1 MERTTER
8 LLPWR
13 RRPFLELMKLA
24 WPIAISTLSYATM
37 TLVGTLFLGRIGP
50 AALAGAGLGGVATF
64 FVLCFGFGTLRGAK
78 VLVSQAVGAGDRDA
92 VQKWLWTGVYS
103 AIALGL
109 TMLVLGQLMA
119 LCVPWLAASRE
130 MGESAAIYTSVRM
143 LGAPFVMVFVAL
155 REHRWGVSDTRSP
168 MVASLAGN
176 LTNLALD
183 WLFIVVLDYGVA
195 GAAMGAVAGQCV
207 ELSVLVFVELRISGA
222 RPRRIT
228 WNDVRALFAVGLPT
242 GAQFV
247 LEVGSFALLTA
258 IVSSLGEREM
268 AAHQIALQVVHFS
281 FLPTMALAEA
291 GSVLAGQAVGAGE
304 VRLVRRVARLGL
316 VGAVAYTALC
326 TLVLVGF
333 SGPIAWAFT
342 DDAALHHTTVMLLWV
357 SAFFQISDGAAMV
370 SRGVLRGTGDVT
382 YPAVVG
388 IVTAWVC
395 TPPLAW
401 VLGRLLGLGA
411 LGGWI
416 GISAEITIAAALFW
430 WRLERGGWL
439 RSAKKSRARLLKD
452 RAELELATA

>member
-1 MERTTER
+1 MERT
-8 LLPWR
+8 LHWR
-13 RRPFLELMKLA
+13 RKPFVELVRLA

-37 TLVGTLFLGRIGP
+37 TLVGTLFVGRLGP

-64 FVLCFGFGTLRGAK
+64 FVLCFGFGTMRGAK
-78 VLVSQAVGAGDRDA
+78 VLVSQAVGAGDQGS
-92 VQKWLWTGVYS
+92 VGKWLWTGVYS
-103 AIALGL
+103 ALALGL
-109 TMLVLGQLMA
+109 LMLILGQLVA
-119 LCVPWLAASRE
+119 LAVPWIAGSVE
-130 MGESAAIYTSVRM
+130 MGEHARTYTAVRM

-176 LTNLALD
+176 VTNIAVDYVL
-183 WLFIVVLDYGVA
+183 IVALDYGVA
-195 GAAMGAVAGQCV
+195 GAAMGAVLGQLV
-207 ELSVLVFVELRISGA
+207 ELAVLAYVELVVSKA
-222 RPRRIT
+222 RPRRVSLD
-228 WNDVRALFAVGLPT
+228 DVRTLFAVGLPT

-304 VRLVRRVARLGL
+304 VRLVRTVARLGL
-316 VGAVAYTALC
+316 IGAVAYTALC
-326 TLVLVGF
+326 TLVLVF
-333 SGPIAWAFT
+333 ASGPIASAFSA
-342 DDAALHHTTVMLLWV
+342 DAALQHTTVGLLWMA
-357 SAFFQISDGAAMV
+357 AFFQISDGAAMV

-382 YPAVVG
+382 FPAVVG
-388 IVTAWVC
+388 IATAWIC

-401 VLGRLLGLGA
+401 VLGRWAGLGA

-452 RAELELATA
+452 RAELALAAA